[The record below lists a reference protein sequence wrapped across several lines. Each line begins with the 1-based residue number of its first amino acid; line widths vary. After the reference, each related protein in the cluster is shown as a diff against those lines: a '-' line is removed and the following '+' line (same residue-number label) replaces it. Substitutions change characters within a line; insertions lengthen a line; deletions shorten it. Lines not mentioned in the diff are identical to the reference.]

1 MGLNFSTKT
10 GLVLAVVGLLAIFA
24 GISLFLQAP
33 NELLNT
39 DIDCED
45 NLGNGVIDPDCET
58 EDDFG
63 IGSCFGGLILIGIG
77 IGTLISALVSIV
89 AGGVTSLSVSSPSEI
104 VIQCPHCNS
113 TLEMPSNASGLFDC
127 PDCNEE
133 FQWN

>member
-1 MGLNFSTKT
+1 M
-10 GLVLAVVGLLAIFA
+10 
-24 GISLFLQAP
+24 
-33 NELLNT
+33 
-39 DIDCED
+39 
-45 NLGNGVIDPDCET
+45 IDPDCET